1 MSGVRVVQ
9 LLECDPG
16 LGEGLTE
23 RERACAAGA
32 LPAPAVSLEPG
43 RWQPGA
49 GAPEPGHLG
58 YLVAAGLVVRR
69 VEIGPGSSVELLGA
83 GDLLRPW
90 QEETSSFSTASWEVL
105 ERATV
110 VALGP
115 GLARDAG
122 QWPAIVSNLV
132 ARGVRRSRT
141 MAADAAIASIV
152 GLEERLLILLWK
164 LAETWGE
171 TRGDGVQITIHLPH
185 RLLAELVGARRPSV
199 TSALS
204 ELQQSGRIVSTSHG
218 CWVLCGDPPC

>member
-9 LLECDPG
+9 LLECDPD

-23 RERACAAGA
+23 KERACAAEA
-32 LPAPAVSLEPG
+32 LPAQAASLDPG
-43 RWQPGA
+43 PWQPGA
-49 GAPEPGHLG
+49 QAAEPGHLG
-58 YLVAAGLVVRR
+58 YLIAGGLIVRR
-69 VEIGPGSSVELLGA
+69 VEIGPGSSVELLGE

-105 ERATV
+105 ERTTV
-110 VALGP
+110 LALGP
-115 GLARDAG
+115 GLARDATR
-122 QWPAIVSNLV
+122 WPVILANLV
-132 ARGVRRSRT
+132 DRGVRRSRA

-164 LAETWGE
+164 VAETWGE
-171 TRGDGVQITIHLPH
+171 TRGDGVHITIRLPH

-204 ELQQSGRIVSTSHG
+204 ELQQSGRLVSTSHG
-218 CWVLCGDPPC
+218 CWILCGDPPC

>member
-1 MSGVRVVQ
+1 VSGVRVVQ

-23 RERACAAGA
+23 EERASAGGLLA
-32 LPAPAVSLEPG
+32 QAVSLDPG
-43 RWQPGA
+43 PWRPGA
-49 GAPEPGHLG
+49 RAPDPGHLG
-58 YLVAAGLVVRR
+58 YLIADGVVVRR
-69 VEIGPGSSVELLGA
+69 VEIGPGTSVELLGE

-110 VALGP
+110 LALGP

-122 QWPAIVSNLV
+122 QWPAIVSNLL

-152 GLEERLLILLWK
+152 GLEERLSILLWK
-164 LAETWGE
+164 IAETWGE
-171 TRGDGVQITIHLPH
+171 TRGDGIHITIRLPH

-204 ELQQSGRIVSTSHG
+204 ELQQSGRLVSTSHG
-218 CWVLCGDPPC
+218 CWILCGDPPC

>member
-23 RERACAAGA
+23 EERACAAEE
-32 LPAPAVSLEPG
+32 LPAQAVSLDPG
-43 RWQPGA
+43 PWRPGA
-49 GAPEPGHLG
+49 RAPEPGHLG
-58 YLVAAGLVVRR
+58 YLIATGLVVRR
-69 VEIGPGSSVELLGA
+69 VEIGQGSSVELLGD

-110 VALGP
+110 LALGP

-132 ARGVRRSRT
+132 ARGVRRSRAI
-141 MAADAAIASIV
+141 AADAAIASIV

-164 LAETWGE
+164 IAETWGE
-171 TRGDGVQITIHLPH
+171 TRGDGVHITIHLPH

-199 TSALS
+199 TTALS
-204 ELQQSGRIVSTSHG
+204 ELQQSGRLVSTSHG
-218 CWVLCGDPPC
+218 CWILCGDPPC

>member
-1 MSGVRVVQ
+1 MSGARVVQ

-16 LGEGLTE
+16 LGEGLSE
-23 RERACAAGA
+23 QERASAAGA
-32 LPAPAVSLEPG
+32 LAVQAVSLEPG
-43 RWQPGA
+43 PWQPGVQ
-49 GAPEPGHLG
+49 APEPGHLG
-58 YLVAAGLVVRR
+58 YLIAAGLVVRR
-69 VEIGPGSSVELLGA
+69 VEIGSGSSIELLGD

-90 QEETSSFSTASWEVL
+90 QEETSAFSTASWEVL

-110 VALGP
+110 LALGP

-132 ARGVRRSRT
+132 ARGVRRSRA

-171 TRGDGVQITIHLPH
+171 TRGDGVHITIRLPH

-204 ELQQSGRIVSTSHG
+204 ELQQSGRLVLTSRG
-218 CWVLCGDPPC
+218 CWILCGDPPC